1 MFKRAKK
8 PLPIITCFPIMKS
21 FVLAKSGKDNH
32 LIILIIFVSIDII
45 SDDGIILCNDMDIV
59 KLIRSY
65 L

>member
-1 MFKRAKK
+1 MFKRSKK

-21 FVLAKSGKDNH
+21 FVLVKSERDNH

-45 SDDGIILCNDMDIV
+45 SDDGIILCNDMDTA
-59 KLIRSY
+59 KLIISY